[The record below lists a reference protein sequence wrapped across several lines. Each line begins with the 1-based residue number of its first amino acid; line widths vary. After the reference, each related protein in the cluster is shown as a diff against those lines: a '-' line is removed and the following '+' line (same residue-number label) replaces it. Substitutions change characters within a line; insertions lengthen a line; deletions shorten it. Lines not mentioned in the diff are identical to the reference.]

1 MNCNVH
7 ILKPARFHTVDQNF
21 VEVMAG
27 QIYSGTVREGYV
39 TFHVTDRSGKI
50 QQVKIDCKSDG
61 IGLVPFK
68 KHISK

>member
-21 VEVMAG
+21 VEVVAG
-27 QIYSGTVREGYV
+27 QVYSGTVREGYV

-50 QQVKIDCKSDG
+50 QQVKMDCDSDG
-61 IGLVPFK
+61 IKVIPFK
-68 KHISK
+68 ALPTK